1 MGSGDRVCF
10 PLAVQNRVASPATLL
25 QGGPHPLNLSPNSL
39 RPCEKLF
46 QSTLLSTLHLK
57 ATSSR
62 EPSKSP
68 PTIKSPAAF
77 VLSSSRLA
85 HSLLWITHCKLLKD
99 RGRAL
104 SLPTPPHPQPQ
115 ALGNYLQ
122 LNEEQPLSTLRCFFS
137 IPPLLILSTPL
148 AIFLLFKPG
157 FSPTNLF
164 ISQAVI
170 KHHCVPRAGPDPQGL
185 ERGGGEVSGVQ
196 GRGQCHTSVGTTA

>member
-1 MGSGDRVCF
+1 MF
-10 PLAVQNRVASPATLL
+10 P
-25 QGGPHPLNLSPNSL
+25 
-39 RPCEKLF
+39 
-46 QSTLLSTLHLK
+46 
-57 ATSSR
+57 
-62 EPSKSP
+62 
-68 PTIKSPAAF
+68 
-77 VLSSSRLA
+77 
-85 HSLLWITHCKLLKD
+85 
-99 RGRAL
+99 
-104 SLPTPPHPQPQ
+104 PTPPPPRTPLPTLQ

-196 GRGQCHTSVGTTA
+196 GRGQCYIFVGTTACSFSKPSTCLEAQDPHEAWMCHTPRRLQLKVRHSGLFLAEMTLKLQKHFHIYVSLNLRPPQE